1 MRKMRLTLLT
11 VCALALLAAVVWIGC
26 STDNSTA
33 PNASITDWT
42 ANNPQAVAKVIQA
55 QATVEDGLMKTPG
68 VVGVATSTDDNGNL
82 AIRVFTN
89 SQVTTAIPKMAKTPD
104 GIPVVYEETGPFTAS
119 ALTGTYRPVVIG
131 VSVGNDN
138 ECAAGTIGCIV
149 TKGGV
154 KYILSNNHVL
164 ARENAAAIGEKIDQ
178 PGRYET
184 RCKASGQVATLSAF
198 QAISFSGNNTI
209 DAAIAQ
215 FVSGITVSASTP
227 SGYYGFPGSTTI
239 APSVNLKVKKVGRTT
254 SLTTGTI
261 SSINA
266 TVSVGYTNGTATFTG
281 QFVTS
286 KNFTK
291 SGDSGSLV
299 VTNDGKNNP
308 VGLLFAGSSAGNA
321 ICNPIGP
328 VLSKFGVT
336 IVTQ

>member
-11 VCALALLAAVVWIGC
+11 VLALALLAAVVWVGC
-26 STDNSTA
+26 STENSTA

-42 ANNPQAVAKVIQA
+42 ANNPQAVQKVMQA
-55 QATVEDGLMKTPG
+55 QTTIEAAMMKTPG

-89 SQVTTAIPKMAKTPD
+89 TQGVSLPKIAKTSD
-104 GIPVVYEETGPFTAS
+104 GIPIVYEETGPFTAN

-138 ECAAGTIGCIV
+138 ECASGTIGCLV

-154 KYILSNNHVL
+154 TYILSNNHVL
-164 ARENAAAIGEKIDQ
+164 ARENAARIGEKIDQ
-178 PGRYET
+178 PGRYDK
-184 RCKASGQVATLSAF
+184 RCKASGQVATLSDF

-215 FVSGITVSASTP
+215 FVSGIAYSGSTP
-227 SGYYGFPGSTTI
+227 SAYYGFPGSTTI

-266 TVSVGYTNGTATFTG
+266 TVNVGYTGGTATFVG
-281 QFVTS
+281 QFVTT

-308 VGLLFAGSSAGNA
+308 VGLLFAGSQTGNA

-336 IVTQ
+336 IVTH